1 MSFIVYIREILIE
14 NLSIR
19 CLYRHFIVTQT
30 SSNDLSN
37 LSFLTV
43 YSFQFHFISN
53 NSANKN
59 MSRRGSS
66 YFQYLKDTSIPIPY
80 TTAVDRYRQLQVCKI
95 VFYFTLLNL
104 YYNFNYKASF

>member
-1 MSFIVYIREILIE
+1 
-14 NLSIR
+14 
-19 CLYRHFIVTQT
+19 
-30 SSNDLSN
+30 
-37 LSFLTV
+37 
-43 YSFQFHFISN
+43 
-53 NSANKN
+53 

-80 TTAVDRYRQLQVCKI
+80 TTAVDCYRQLQVCKI